1 MPLTSMASNLYYLD
15 GHFKIKWANG
25 ELKKNSKF
33 KPNFMVYS
41 ISINVKCVLVIGG
54 FKKSTNYSAIESDRV
69 KLGKQMRITYNELVF
84 HRVPNP
90 TVCGII
96 CQGDDIF
103 AYYMDMKSPKLY
115 RMVKVSK
122 VKLFRN
128 VEELYFLPHIIS
140 SIVQL
145 KNIALETSTKAEL
158 SIIKA
163 AESNHRNTPI
173 PSTTWLSSE
182 SYHLSRK
189 RKSPIE

>member
-1 MPLTSMASNLYYLD
+1 
-15 GHFKIKWANG
+15 
-25 ELKKNSKF
+25 
-33 KPNFMVYS
+33 
-41 ISINVKCVLVIGG
+41 
-54 FKKSTNYSAIESDRV
+54 
-69 KLGKQMRITYNELVF
+69 
-84 HRVPNP
+84 
-90 TVCGII
+90 
-96 CQGDDIF
+96 
-103 AYYMDMKSPKLY
+103 MDMKSPKLY

-145 KNIALETSTKAEL
+145 KNIAEL

-163 AESNHRNTPI
+163 AENNHRNIPI

-189 RKSPIE
+189 RKSPLE